1 MLKKFL
7 CTVVVSLLFSCNNDL
22 IYSDFESTANGKWQ
36 ADDTIAFQFTGLD
49 TLQHHDMFINIRNND
64 EFPFSNLFLITEMEL
79 PQGQTTRD
87 TLEFEMARPDGKWL
101 GTGQG
106 SIKENKLWYKENI
119 VFRDTGVY
127 KVRVMHAMR
136 KNGNVKGIEALEGIT
151 DVGLTIEK
159 SKR

>member
-7 CTVVVSLLFSCNNDL
+7 CTIVVSLLFSCNSDL
-22 IYSDFESTANGKWQ
+22 MYSDFKSTANGKWQ
-36 ADDTIAFQFTGLD
+36 ANDTIAFQFNGLD
-49 TLQHHDMFINIRNND
+49 TLQRHNMFINIRNND
-64 EFPFSNLFLITEMEL
+64 EFPFSNLFLIAELEL

-87 TLEFEMARPDGKWL
+87 TLEFEMARPDGEWL

-136 KNGNVKGIEALEGIT
+136 KNGDVEGIKALMGIT

-159 SKR
+159 SKE